1 MKTEIRAKIID
12 GKIVYFP
19 RKKRGMSK
27 LQFEL
32 NRLAAERLNKR
43 PSSPSEP
50 RQIKL
55 FEI

>member
-1 MKTEIRAKIID
+1 MKTEIQAKIID

-32 NRLAAERLNKR
+32 NRLAAERLNQR
-43 PSSPSEP
+43 PSSPPEP